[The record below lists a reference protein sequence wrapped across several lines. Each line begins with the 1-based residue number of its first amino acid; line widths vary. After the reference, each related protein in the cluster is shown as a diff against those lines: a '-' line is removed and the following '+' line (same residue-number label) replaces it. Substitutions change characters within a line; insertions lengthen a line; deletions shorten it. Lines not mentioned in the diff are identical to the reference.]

1 MGTLPLQP
9 TGRYNADMLTTEKLR
24 EDLTN
29 AMRARDEVRKRTLRM
44 VLTAVKLAEV
54 DKRRP
59 LDEGELFGVLN
70 KEVKTRLETYED
82 AERAGRDDLLGPLDS
97 EIEVLKSYLPQPLSP
112 EELESLAKDAIEEVG
127 ASDPR
132 EMGKVMK
139 ILMPK
144 VQGRAD
150 GKTVSGLVRKLLSVE

>member
-1 MGTLPLQP
+1 
-9 TGRYNADMLTTEKLR
+9 
-24 EDLTN
+24 
-29 AMRARDEVRKRTLRM
+29 MRARDEVRKRTLRM